1 MKNCQLNTFLL
12 FLVMAFFAFNVIK
25 INAFAN
31 DQQST
36 GDKNVKSRESKV
48 QKYLIRRGGAGI

>member
-1 MKNCQLNTFLL
+1 
-12 FLVMAFFAFNVIK
+12 MAFFAFNVIK